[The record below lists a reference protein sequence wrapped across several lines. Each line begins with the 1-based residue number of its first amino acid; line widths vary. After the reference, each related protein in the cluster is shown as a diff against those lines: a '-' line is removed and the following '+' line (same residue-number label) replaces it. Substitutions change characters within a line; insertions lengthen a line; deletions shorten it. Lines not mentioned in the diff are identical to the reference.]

1 MKKRFQAVVNKK
13 HQFDLTSEDSLAF
26 QKVNATAI
34 HAADG
39 HDSVNAA
46 ICAADFLK
54 KKYILKIN
62 AAYYEVA
69 LKNELELLIDEL
81 GLMANVA
88 AVSNE
93 LVSPMPGLIVDIL
106 VKAGSEIKAGDGLLI
121 LEAMKMENKL
131 TAIRDGV
138 VKAVLVNVS
147 DAVDKGTVLIEFEN
161 NEKDK

>member
-13 HQFDLTSEDSLAF
+13 QQFDLTSDDSLAF
-26 QKVNATAI
+26 RMVDTTVI
-34 HAADG
+34 HAMDR
-39 HDSVNAA
+39 HDAVNAA
-46 ICAADFLK
+46 IRAADFPN
-54 KKYILKIN
+54 KKYTIKIN

-106 VKAGSEIKAGDGLLI
+106 VKEGSEIKAGDGLLI

-131 TAIRDGV
+131 TATRDGV
-138 VKAVLVNVS
+138 IKSVLVNIS
-147 DAVDKGTVLIEFEN
+147 DAVDKGAVLIEFEN
-161 NEKDK
+161 NENDK

>member
-13 HQFDLTSEDSLAF
+13 HQFDLTSEDAMIF
-26 QKVNATAI
+26 QNVNAIAI
-34 HAADG
+34 HAANG

-46 ICAADFLK
+46 ICAVDFPK
-54 KKYILKIN
+54 KKYTIKIN

-131 TAIRDGV
+131 TATRDGV
-138 VKAVLVNVS
+138 VKSVLVNVS
-147 DAVDKGTVLIEFEN
+147 DAVDKGAVLIEFEN
-161 NEKDK
+161 DEKDK